1 MSHGDVKHQ
10 PTTPEDERILVAA
23 PFGRD
28 AALLV
33 RAIGLAGMAAVACDA
48 RELADAFGAGA
59 GAILLTEE
67 ALTPSALASL
77 LELLAAE
84 PAWSDVPIVLL
95 IGAMAGGGFAR
106 SESPP
111 LSALR
116 QRTNIT
122 VLERPVGQLTL
133 VIAIHAALRAR
144 RRQYATRLLIEREKE
159 ARLEAEAATRAKDDF
174 LATVSHELRTP
185 LSAILLWARLMTRG
199 RLEPAQFPEALR
211 AVERSALAQSRIV
224 EDLLDATRIASG
236 KLRLVIADTDVSQLA
251 EDSANVVR
259 AAADA
264 KGIMLHLDIE
274 PKCNMRLDAERIQQ
288 VLWNLLSNA
297 VKFTPSDGHVSL
309 RVARGTG
316 HLGIEVADTGQGISP
331 AFLPHVFERFRQAD
345 GSSKRSQTGLGL
357 GLAISWQIIDL
368 HGGTLRAIS
377 AGDNRGAT
385 FRIDLPFSLQAASA
399 KDPAAVGEPSST
411 PARASLDGYVV
422 LLVEDDRETREA
434 LACMLRSYG
443 AVVTAVAS
451 AFAALDLMTGAMSS
465 QPNREPPDVLVS
477 DIGMGGMDGHE
488 LIARLRAMERASGT
502 PAVPVAVVTAYGG
515 PMGSML
521 YDDAQIQ
528 AFVAKP
534 VDPEQLVSIVARLGD
549 EARTRK
555 KACRPRETTI

>member
-1 MSHGDVKHQ
+1 MSPGDLKHQ

-28 AALLV
+28 ASLLV
-33 RAIGLAGMAAVACDA
+33 RAIGLAGMAAVACEA
-48 RELADAFGAGA
+48 RELADAFRAGA

-67 ALTPSALASL
+67 ALTPPAMTSL

-95 IGAMAGGGFAR
+95 IGAMAGSAFAR

-111 LSALR
+111 LNALR

-159 ARLEAEAATRAKDDF
+159 ARLEAEAAARAKDDF

-199 RLEPAQFPEALR
+199 RLEPAQLPEAFR

-224 EDLLDATRIASG
+224 EDLLDATRITSG
-236 KLRLVIADTDVSQLA
+236 KLRMVTADTDVSQLA

-264 KGIMLHLDIE
+264 KGIALHLDIE

-297 VKFTPSDGHVSL
+297 VKFTPSGGHVSL
-309 RVARGTG
+309 RVARATE
-316 HLGIEVADTGQGISP
+316 HLGIEVADTGQGIAP

-385 FRIDLPFSLQAASA
+385 FRIELPFSLQAAGA
-399 KDPAAVGEPSST
+399 KDAAAVGGPSST
-411 PARASLDGYVV
+411 PARTPLDGYVV
-422 LLVEDDRETREA
+422 LLVEDDRDTREA

-477 DIGMGGMDGHE
+477 DIGMRGMDGHE

-502 PAVPVAVVTAYGG
+502 PAVPVAVVTAYGDPMG
-515 PMGSML
+515 PML
-521 YDDAQIQ
+521 HDDAEIQ

-555 KACRPRETTI
+555 NARRLPESTI